1 MEMSEFFSVSLLDL
15 LKIFPMIS
23 QFLIGEVQLLL
34 IIVPHSTDR
43 FIFLTQLFL
52 HFIDLPF
59 SHLAFIIF
67 FL

>member
-1 MEMSEFFSVSLLDL
+1 MEMLEFFSVSLLDL

-34 IIVPHSTDR
+34 IVVPHSTDS
-43 FIFLTQLFL
+43 FIFLTQLFF
-52 HFIDLPF
+52 HFLDLPF
-59 SHLAFIIF
+59 SHLTLIIF